1 MDKEFLKRY
10 VETFFKT
17 LKKDDPK
24 LYLKTMKMFKAG
36 KGHAIRDIIWQ
47 VFRDSIKTVKE

>member
-1 MDKEFLKRY
+1 MDQEFLKRY